1 METKLYEKNC
11 ITIDGKLDEP
21 VWESVQAHS
30 GFKALKC
37 KGGTPAAADAV
48 FRIIPC
54 EDRIYF
60 GIKCIE
66 PDIDKVVESHP
77 RRGKWGTDSIELFLA
92 PTGDAFDFYQ
102 FLVTM
107 GGYTS
112 TQFHSEGG
120 TIHPDPYAPQWNY
133 ATYVG
138 EDYWSAEIELP
149 LSAFYMTPNA
159 AWSDKWMMNVC
170 RTRSEYYKDGG
181 KLMFYTWGD
190 LVNGFIEP
198 ANFSAMEGF
207 PVRAAED
214 DIRISSAS
222 VTINNK
228 TDAGFVGMMTVK
240 TTNAVDGEFV
250 FSSEFAEEK
259 DVTLKAGENEICVP
273 CCFAEDGRCR
283 VDLQLTRKSDGM
295 VFKRWYPVTVSYEP
309 IKLELTLPEFRGNFY
324 PGQDYSKVVGKVIA
338 NNPVTLTLEG
348 PAISTKTVTPDADGN
363 FVIETSDFDYGEAM
377 LTITDSVNTVTKK
390 LRRLAPTGH
399 TMSWI
404 SGGNLIVDGK
414 PVLRRNMYAPGYHGG
429 EAFAKKY
436 NADNLH
442 MTKGVRGSRGFITPG
457 RLMKGADR
465 PGGEATK
472 DQMPSEEMF
481 RRFKAVL
488 DDNKDRDFVYYYL
501 DDEPECR
508 GVSPVYLK
516 HLYDYIT
523 DIDPY
528 HVILIGTRSAGSFVE
543 AADWFET
550 HPYLTITVRDGV
562 RSYGRPVNMMGK
574 FVDEVLETS
583 RTDKCVGF
591 LPTCFAYKSK
601 SFFADYPTF
610 DELVCHTWAA
620 VLAGAKTLWPYAYHD
635 MNDRAAL
642 YEGIRYVFSTFE
654 ALEEMILLADRKE
667 LVRNK
672 EAHAV
677 YYEMNG
683 DKMFVLAN
691 MTEKPLSVTLD
702 EISGTWYNFR
712 HGGMITGNSFELE
725 PFEVVVGTSKV
736 MDAGLP
742 TYQETVALVDK
753 LEYERTHSGNLLFD
767 RHRDIKI
774 TATVR
779 PSAHKLFDGVMDNYA
794 WECSKEEK
802 FMELDLT
809 VVKPTF
815 TKVVVGGFQI
825 DDMQIKVRNG
835 EELSVPA
842 IKEKIT
848 EEFSTTFILSEPISP
863 EALRLEFGERKVE
876 LYEIGVF

>member
-1 METKLYEKNC
+1 MEMKLYEKNC
-11 ITIDGKLDEP
+11 INVDGRLDEP
-21 VWESVQAHS
+21 VWESAQAYT
-30 GFKALKC
+30 GFKTLKC
-37 KGGTPAAADAV
+37 KGAVPAAAQAI
-48 FRIIPC
+48 FKILPC

-66 PDIDKVVESHP
+66 PNIDEVVEKHG
-77 RRGKWGTDSIELFLA
+77 RRSKWGTDSIELFLS
-92 PTGDAFDFYQ
+92 PSGDSFEFYQ
-102 FLVTM
+102 FLITM
-107 GGYTS
+107 GGFTS
-112 TQFHSEGG
+112 TIFHSEGG
-120 TIHPDPYAPQWNY
+120 TIHPDPYAPQWKY

-138 EDYWSAEIELP
+138 EDFWSAEAELP

-159 AWSDKWMMNVC
+159 SWSSKWLVNVC
-170 RTRSEYYKDGG
+170 RTRPGDGST
-181 KLMFYTWGD
+181 FYTWGD
-190 LVNGFIEP
+190 LVNGFVEP
-198 ANFSAMEGF
+198 ANFPAMEGF
-207 PVRAAED
+207 PIRAAED

-222 VTINNK
+222 ADINNK
-228 TDAGFVGMMTVK
+228 TEDGYVGTLTVK
-240 TTNAVDGEFV
+240 TTNPVDAEFE
-250 FSSEFAEEK
+250 FSSDFAEK
-259 DVTLKAGENEICVP
+259 ANITLKAGENEICVP
-273 CCFAEDGRCR
+273 CCFDKDGRNS
-283 VDLQLTRKSDGM
+283 VDLQLTRKSDGV

-309 IKLELTLPEFRGNFY
+309 IRLTLTLPEFRGNFY
-324 PGQDYSKVVGKVIA
+324 PGQDYSKVVGKIA
-338 NNPVTLTLEG
+338 ANKPVTVTLEG
-348 PAISTKTVTPDADGN
+348 PGIGTKTVVPNADGN
-363 FVIETSDFDYGEAM
+363 FTIETPDFAFGVAM
-377 LTITDSVNTVTKK
+377 LTVTDSVNTVTKK
-390 LRRLAPTGH
+390 IRRLAPTGH

-414 PVLRRNMYAPGYHGG
+414 PVLRRNMYASGYHGG

-436 NADNLH
+436 EADDLH
-442 MTKGVRGSRGFITPG
+442 MTPEVKGSRGFITPG
-457 RLMKGADR
+457 RLMKGADA

-481 RRFKAVL
+481 RRFAAVL
-488 DDNKDRDFVYYYL
+488 EDNKDRDFVYYYL

-508 GVSPVYLK
+508 SVSPVYLK
-516 HLYDYIT
+516 HLYDFIT

-528 HVILIGTRSAGSFVE
+528 HVVLIGTRSAGRMVE

-550 HPYLTITVRDGV
+550 HPYLTISVRDGV

-635 MNDRAAL
+635 MNDRPCL

-672 EAHAV
+672 QAHAV
-677 YYEMNG
+677 YYELNG
-683 DKMFVLAN
+683 EKMFVLAN
-691 MTEKPLSVTLD
+691 LTEEPLSITLD

-712 HGGMITGNSFELE
+712 RGGTITGNSFELK
-725 PFEVVVGTSKV
+725 PFEVIVGTSKI

-742 TYQETVALVDK
+742 TYQDTVALVDK
-753 LEYERTHSGNLLFD
+753 LEYERTHSGSLLFD

-779 PSAHKLFDGVMDNYA
+779 PSLHKLFDGVRDNYA

-835 EELSVPA
+835 DELSVPA
-842 IKEKIT
+842 IQEKTT
-848 EEFSTTFILSEPISP
+848 EEFSTTFILSEPVSP
-863 EALRLEFGERKVE
+863 DALRLEFGERRVE
-876 LYEIGVF
+876 LYEIEVF

>member
-11 ITIDGKLDEP
+11 ITVDGRLDEA
-21 VWESVQAHS
+21 VWETAQEHT
-30 GFKALKC
+30 GFKTLKC
-37 KGGTPAAADAV
+37 KGAIPAAAQAI
-48 FRIIPC
+48 FKILPC

-77 RRGKWGTDSIELFLA
+77 RRSKWGTDSVELFLS
-92 PTGDAFDFYQ
+92 PSGDSFEFYQ
-102 FLVTM
+102 FLITM

-112 TQFHSEGG
+112 TNFHSEGG
-120 TIHPDPYAPQWNY
+120 TIHPDPYAPQWRY
-133 ATYVG
+133 ATFVG
-138 EDYWSAEIELP
+138 EDYWSAEVELP

-159 AWSDKWMMNVC
+159 VWSDKWLLNVC

-190 LVNGFIEP
+190 LVGGFIEP
-198 ANFSAMEGF
+198 ANFPAVEGF
-207 PVRAAED
+207 PMRAAED
-214 DIRISSAS
+214 DIRISSATA
-222 VTINNK
+222 TINNK
-228 TDAGFVGMMTVK
+228 TEDGYIGVLTVK
-240 TTNAVDGEFV
+240 TTNPVDAEF
-250 FSSEFAEEK
+250 EFASDCTEK
-259 DVTLKAGENEICVP
+259 ANVALKAGENEICVP
-273 CCFAEDGRCR
+273 CCFPKDGRHK
-283 VDLQLTRKSDGM
+283 VDLQLTRKFDGV

-309 IKLELTLPEFRGNFY
+309 IRLTLTLPEFRGNFY

-338 NNPVTLTLEG
+338 NKAVTVTLEG
-348 PAISTKTVTPDADGN
+348 PGIGIKTVTPDAQGN
-363 FVIETSDFDYGEAM
+363 FTVETPDFAFGEAL
-377 LTITDSVNTVTKK
+377 LTVTDSENTVTKK
-390 LRRLAPTGH
+390 IHRLAPTGH

-404 SGGNLIVDGK
+404 SGGNLIVNGK
-414 PVLRRNMYAPGYHGG
+414 PTLRRNMYAPGYHGG
-429 EAFAKKY
+429 EAFARRY
-436 NADNLH
+436 DADNLH
-442 MTKGVRGSRGFITPG
+442 MTKEVKGQKGFITPG
-457 RLMKGADR
+457 RLMKGADA

-481 RRFKAVL
+481 RRFAAVL
-488 DDNKDRDFVYYYL
+488 EDNKDRDFVYYYL

-516 HLYDYIT
+516 HLYDFIT

-528 HVILIGTRSAGSFVE
+528 HVILIGTRSAGRMVE

-550 HPYLTITVRDGV
+550 HPYINAQIRDGK
-562 RSYGRPVNMMGK
+562 RTYGRPINTMGK

-591 LPTCFAYKSK
+591 LSTCFAYKSK

-635 MNDRAAL
+635 MNDRACL

-677 YYEMNG
+677 YYELNG
-683 DKMFVLAN
+683 DKMFALAN
-691 MTEKPLSVTLD
+691 LTENPLSITLD
-702 EISGTWYNFR
+702 EISGIWYNFR
-712 HGGMITGNSFELE
+712 RGGIITGNSFELQ
-725 PFEVVVGTSKV
+725 PFEVIVGTSKV
-736 MDAGLP
+736 MDTGLP
-742 TYQETVALVDK
+742 TYQDTVALVDK
-753 LEYERTHSGNLLFD
+753 LEYARTHSGSLLFD
-767 RHRDIKI
+767 HHRDIKI

-779 PSAHKLFDGVMDNYA
+779 PSIHKLFDGVMDNYA
-794 WECSKEEK
+794 WECNKEEK
-802 FMELDLT
+802 FMELDLS

-815 TKVVVGGFQI
+815 NKVVIGGFQI

-835 EELSVPA
+835 DELSVPA
-842 IKEKIT
+842 IKEVQA
-848 EEFSTTFILSEPISP
+848 EEFVTTFILSEPVSP
-863 EALRLEFGERKVE
+863 DALRLEFGERRVE
-876 LYEIGVF
+876 LYEIEVF